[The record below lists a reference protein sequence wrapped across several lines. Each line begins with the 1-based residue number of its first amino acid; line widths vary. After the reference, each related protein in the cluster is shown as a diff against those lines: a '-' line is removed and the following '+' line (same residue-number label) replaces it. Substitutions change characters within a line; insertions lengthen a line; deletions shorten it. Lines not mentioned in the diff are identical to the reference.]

1 MESVVFLLFKKIFY
15 SVYAEYINSHHPAY
29 YTFSKLFLPL
39 IILIVVFNLPKA
51 PFLKATLSHS
61 NHN

>member
-1 MESVVFLLFKKIFY
+1 MESVFLLFKQNFY
-15 SVYAEYINSHHPAY
+15 IAYAKYINSHHLAY

-51 PFLKATLSHS
+51 PFFKG
-61 NHN
+61 NPI